1 MPAFTGI
8 GYHCVTSLFP
18 WVAVGI
24 AAFRMWGCLAW
35 QLNLRTCMTSHAPT
49 YRGQPTGASGRAV
62 RAGSPWPYS
71 SPELERVPIR
81 DIDDT
86 RAAVAYINSRYGLL
100 GDGWQEWA
108 GDKTPDLEVVFQ
120 TIDEWPIVYQ
130 RGDSPVFANPSRH
143 GSLHYWSR
151 PTTCTQLACIWAPMT

>member
-8 GYHCVTSLFP
+8 GYHCVTSSFP

-24 AAFRMWGCLAW
+24 AAFRMWGLPRLAAELENVYD
-35 QLNLRTCMTSHAPT
+35 QLCGHLP
-49 YRGQPTGASGRAV
+49 GAANWRSCGGV

-86 RAAVAYINSRYGLL
+86 QAAVAYINSRYVLL

-108 GDKTPDLEVVFQ
+108 DDKTPDLEVVFH

-130 RGDSPVFANPSRH
+130 RGDSPVFANPLKD
-143 GSLHYWSR
+143 GSLH
-151 PTTCTQLACIWAPMT
+151 